1 MDFEKEAREIV
12 LQIERQ
18 LYFADAT
25 QTLTESLR
33 RAFNAGEES
42 MRESGATNFEKL
54 GLDSSAKIIRS
65 LPATDMQGD
74 K

>member
-33 RAFNAGEES
+33 RAFKCK
-42 MRESGATNFEKL
+42 RATHVRRRHL
-54 GLDSSAKIIRS
+54 R
-65 LPATDMQGD
+65 
-74 K
+74 